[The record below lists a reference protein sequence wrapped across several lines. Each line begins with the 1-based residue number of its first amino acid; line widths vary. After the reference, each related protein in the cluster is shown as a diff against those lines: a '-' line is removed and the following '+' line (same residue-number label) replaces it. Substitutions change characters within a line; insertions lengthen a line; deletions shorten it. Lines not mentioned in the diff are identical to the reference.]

1 MGSGARLVAAQPGEA
16 HGSAQFPDLG
26 LLLSGDAIPVL
37 PSKVSADYEGP
48 AEFFWSRDAREGI
61 VNSNTICA
69 PRRAGNNEE
78 RRGDRVAPA
87 QKRPTNLRQTV
98 ALT

>member
-61 VNSNTICA
+61 VTSNTFA
-69 PRRAGNNEE
+69 PRDGGQQRIETGRPSGAAQ
-78 RRGDRVAPA
+78 RRLH
-87 QKRPTNLRQTV
+87 QS
-98 ALT
+98 